1 MPGGKFER
9 RSIALRAVLP
19 DRVCRI
25 AIFELAIAFKYPI
38 LDKTLSGF
46 VKRVPRLSIKPLLDR
61 KCEKIRQKKKKEKRK
76 KRATIIIWHE
86 KGQVRDKRKGV
97 A

>member
-61 KCEKIRQKKKKEKRK
+61 KCEKIRQKKKKEKK
-76 KRATIIIWHE
+76 
-86 KGQVRDKRKGV
+86 
-97 A
+97 